1 MIYLFFHSIQQ
12 QGVFKIATYI
22 TALVLSAYLSNPFLT
37 LAQGNIESNL
47 NHLVTGDKGK
57 SVGAFQVQARHWGD
71 VPKDFLGQAKQYQRI
86 MLELVAKNQG
96 DVWEAVE
103 DYNGSG
109 KQAVRYREKVQREVL
124 RVAML

>member
-1 MIYLFFHSIQQ
+1 M
-12 QGVFKIATYI
+12 
-22 TALVLSAYLSNPFLT
+22 LSAYLSNPFLT
-37 LAQGNIESNL
+37 LAQGTVESNL
-47 NHLVTGDKGK
+47 NRLVTGTYKEQ
-57 SVGAFQVQARHWGD
+57 GAFQVRPKIWGD

-109 KQAVRYREKVQREVL
+109 KQAVRYREKVEREVI